1 MWTGRECVFRSRC
14 SRYSE
19 ICPFFLCFCSFPLS
33 RLKSHEPKTSASA
46 SAPSQITADRDVV
59 YRRHQERWC
68 RKWAVWLLFV
78 LLLYYFI
85 KNSAE
90 QCEHVSNWWT
100 LPFLL
105 VLYTI
110 THTHTHVH
118 AHLRIINAF
127 LLFWTLEPVCL
138 NGSTAAEKTFVIRL
152 HVFVVVV
159 VEVQNNG
166 RQSGASSHHPLLL
179 ENGKQKHWNVK
190 AFFK

>member
-19 ICPFFLCFCSFPLS
+19 ICPFCLCFCSFPLS

-110 THTHTHVH
+110 THTHVN

-138 NGSTAAEKTFVIRL
+138 NDPRL
-152 HVFVVVV
+152 QRRRSWSDFMC
-159 VEVQNNG
+159 
-166 RQSGASSHHPLLL
+166 LLL
-179 ENGKQKHWNVK
+179 LLLRFRIMVDNLERHLTTL
-190 AFFK
+190 FC

>member
-1 MWTGRECVFRSRC
+1 MFLEAAAVDTLRFVLFFCV
-14 SRYSE
+14 
-19 ICPFFLCFCSFPLS
+19 FCSFPLS

-46 SAPSQITADRDVV
+46 SASSQITADRDVV

-110 THTHTHVH
+110 THTHT
-118 AHLRIINAF
+118 RKCPSTNNK
-127 LLFWTLEPVCL
+127 CL
-138 NGSTAAEKTFVIRL
+138 SFVLNTRARLSERSTAAEKTFVIRL

>member
-19 ICPFFLCFCSFPLS
+19 ICPFCLCFCSFPLS

-46 SAPSQITADRDVV
+46 SASSQISADRDVV

-110 THTHTHVH
+110 THTHTRKCPSTNNKCLSFVLNTR
-118 AHLRIINAF
+118 ARLSERIHGCREDVRDQ
-127 LLFWTLEPVCL
+127 TSC
-138 NGSTAAEKTFVIRL
+138 
-152 HVFVVVV
+152 
-159 VEVQNNG
+159 
-166 RQSGASSHHPLLL
+166 LLL
-179 ENGKQKHWNVK
+179 LLLRFRIMVDNLERHLTTL
-190 AFFK
+190 FC